1 MEAEES
7 HTRGNCFHN
16 GQSFERSHHRNW
28 PFVSDCFNSNSR
40 CFDLSLFNIRRD
52 CCWWD
57 IHRLNI
63 QRLCRRRCF
72 QKNSNSLDVVASDRR
87 SSNWRGWIPCS
98 ACFGGGVRYDR
109 FPSVRTACYRSGDR
123 PVNSK
128 GYDVVYISRLW
139 NFGRSPC
146 PAFDPRRIS
155 WSNRGSDYS
164 DWTAALWVLVSMGA
178 VLGGTMRSPFTGVI
192 FSLELTHDVNALLPL
207 LVGALSA
214 EFVTVFTMKRSI
226 LTEKVARRGVHVA
239 REYSVDVLELIPV
252 RLVMNKEVFPISA
265 DAPADEI
272 VQVIRKSGKASVG
285 YPVVDAIGNI
295 QGFLTRSEVL
305 DYMARTEGG
314 RGGDEQGPPLR
325 VRDLVKKPLVVAFPD
340 EPLRVAADRMAQ
352 LDSESLPVVDT
363 SDNQRV
369 VGLISREDLFNA
381 RVLWFAEEK
390 QRERFLSI
398 PKPPIKKVALRTRI
412 LPKAIL
418 GRRKAND
425 PGWHSEKSNEGG
437 KD

>member
-164 DWTAALWVLVSMGA
+164 DWESSALGSGKH
-178 VLGGTMRSPFTGVI
+178 GGCSRRN
-192 FSLELTHDVNALLPL
+192 D
-207 LVGALSA
+207 ALSIYWGNLLSLTYSRRQCTTSA
-214 EFVTVFTMKRSI
+214 FSWRTLCGVCDCVHHEKIHYGLKGRTKRC
-226 LTEKVARRGVHVA
+226 
-239 REYSVDVLELIPV
+239 
-252 RLVMNKEVFPISA
+252 
-265 DAPADEI
+265 
-272 VQVIRKSGKASVG
+272 
-285 YPVVDAIGNI
+285 
-295 QGFLTRSEVL
+295 
-305 DYMARTEGG
+305 
-314 RGGDEQGPPLR
+314 
-325 VRDLVKKPLVVAFPD
+325 
-340 EPLRVAADRMAQ
+340 
-352 LDSESLPVVDT
+352 
-363 SDNQRV
+363 
-369 VGLISREDLFNA
+369 SR
-381 RVLWFAEEK
+381 
-390 QRERFLSI
+390 
-398 PKPPIKKVALRTRI
+398 
-412 LPKAIL
+412 
-418 GRRKAND
+418 
-425 PGWHSEKSNEGG
+425 
-437 KD
+437 